1 MAEEQKADEVAEAA
15 EISVATDASEASA
28 QVLVDVEATA
38 DRLNEIASQSLD
50 TNEVARQIE
59 ELTSVVLDSAE
70 VSTRSASIAADVS
83 ATMRAVVSKIQENNR
98 LNVLHSRIMLGVFCA
113 CLLIAMGIFFAITMK
128 MTKSIKELDTM
139 VYAMAKRV
147 IEVDASLTAIG
158 KTNSDFSEINEKQE
172 EVITTQTQV
181 AKRLEELGKSLAAMP
196 TVVATEANKS
206 SDLKFK
212 DMQKQLSGLE
222 SKLQTFDTK
231 LQTVAEKAASRVQ
244 PPLPP
249 AAPQGPSTQ
258 VLLTEIQKIKS
269 DLNLA
274 VQVRERAQTA
284 AEAAAIKNIEK
295 TIDKAAVA
303 AGDAQKAAD
312 KAAQSA
318 KAATDAQKAALDA
331 QKAAAASEKAS
342 AAERLAQQKAAA
354 ERAVMMRM
362 QPEKPVKSAEQIAE
376 EKAAAEKAAAA
387 RAAKAAAEKAAA
399 DKASA
404 AERAAAEKA
413 RAAAAAANV
422 PPVVR
427 EKPIQYPR
435 VAD

>member
-1 MAEEQKADEVAEAA
+1 MADEQQTTAEAQEAPA
-15 EISVATDASEASA
+15 EAI
-28 QVLVDVEATA
+28 VDVDATA
-38 DRLNEIASQSLD
+38 ERLTEIASQSLD

-98 LNVLHSRIMLGVFCA
+98 RNVMHSRIMLGAFCA

-158 KTNSDFSEINEKQE
+158 KTNSDFSEITDKQE

-181 AKRLEELGKSLAAMP
+181 AKRLEELSKSMANMP

-212 DMQKQLSGLE
+212 DMQKQLTTLE
-222 SKLQTFDTK
+222 GKLQSFDGK
-231 LQTVAEKAASRVQ
+231 LQTVAEKASARFQ
-244 PPLPP
+244 PAPPPP
-249 AAPQGPSTQ
+249 APAVAQGPSTQ
-258 VLLTEIQKIKS
+258 VLLVEIQKLKS
-269 DLNLA
+269 DLNA
-274 VQVRERAQTA
+274 AMQNRERSQSA
-284 AEAAAIKNIEK
+284 AEANALK
-295 TIDKAAVA
+295 TIDKNLEKAAIVA
-303 AGDAQKAAD
+303 GEAQKAAD
-312 KAAQSA
+312 KAAQAA
-318 KAATDAQKAALDA
+318 KASAASEKAANDAQRAALDA
-331 QKAAAASEKAS
+331 QRSAAASEKAA
-342 AAERLAQQKAAA
+342 AAERMAQQRAAA
-354 ERAVMMRM
+354 ERAVAMRM

-376 EKAAAEKAAAA
+376 EKAAAERAAAA
-387 RAAKAAAEKAAA
+387 RAAKAASEKAAA
-399 DKASA
+399 DRAAAA

-413 RAAAAAANV
+413 KAAAAAAAAA
-422 PPVVR
+422 PVR

-435 VAD
+435 VPD

>member
-1 MAEEQKADEVAEAA
+1 MADEQQATAEAQVP
-15 EISVATDASEASA
+15 EEAI
-28 QVLVDVEATA
+28 VDVDATA
-38 DRLNEIASQSLD
+38 DRLTEIASQSLD

-83 ATMRAVVSKIQENNR
+83 ATMRAVVSKIQENNHR
-98 LNVLHSRIMLGVFCA
+98 NVMHSRIMLGAFCA

-181 AKRLEELGKSLAAMP
+181 AKRLEELSKNLAAMP
-196 TVVATEANKS
+196 AVVATEANKS

-212 DMQKQLSGLE
+212 DMQKQLTGLE
-222 SKLQTFDTK
+222 NKLQA
-231 LQTVAEKAASRVQ
+231 VAEKTSARAQ
-244 PPLPP
+244 PPAP
-249 AAPQGPSTQ
+249 AVPQGPSTQ
-258 VLLTEIQKIKS
+258 VLLTEIQKIKT
-269 DLNLA
+269 DLNAA
-274 VQVRERAQTA
+274 VQVRDRAQTA
-284 AEAAAIKNIEK
+284 AEVTAIKNIEK
-295 TIDKAAVA
+295 TLDKATLA
-303 AGDAQKAAD
+303 AGEAQKAAD

-318 KAATDAQKAALDA
+318 KSATDAQRAAAEA

-342 AAERLAQQKAAA
+342 AAERLAQQRAAA
-354 ERAVMMRM
+354 ERAVAMRM

-376 EKAAAEKAAAA
+376 EKAAAERAAAA
-387 RAAKAAAEKAAA
+387 RAAKVAAEKAAA
-399 DKASA
+399 DKAAA
-404 AERAAAEKA
+404 AERATAEKA
-413 RAAAAAANV
+413 RLAAAAAAAS
-422 PPVVR
+422 PPPMVR

-435 VAD
+435 AAD

>member
-1 MAEEQKADEVAEAA
+1 MADEQLTTAEAQA
-15 EISVATDASEASA
+15 PEEAI
-28 QVLVDVEATA
+28 VDVDATA
-38 DRLNEIASQSLD
+38 DRLTEIASQSLD

-98 LNVLHSRIMLGVFCA
+98 RNVMHSRIMLGAFCA
-113 CLLIAMGIFFAITMK
+113 CLLIAMAIFFAITMK

-181 AKRLEELGKSLAAMP
+181 AKRLDELGKSLAAMP

-212 DMQKQLSGLE
+212 DMQKQLSTLE
-222 SKLQTFDTK
+222 SKLQSFDGK
-231 LQTVAEKAASRVQ
+231 LQSVAEKTSARVQ
-244 PPLPP
+244 PPPP

-269 DLNLA
+269 DLNAA
-274 VQVRERAQTA
+274 VQVRERTQTA

-318 KAATDAQKAALDA
+318 KAATDAQRAAAEA

-342 AAERLAQQKAAA
+342 SAERLAQQKAAA
-354 ERAVMMRM
+354 ERAVAMRM

-376 EKAAAEKAAAA
+376 EKAAVEKAAAA

-399 DKASA
+399 DKAAA

-413 RAAAAAANV
+413 RAAAAAASV

-435 VAD
+435 VPD

>member
-1 MAEEQKADEVAEAA
+1 MADEQQTIPDAAEAA
-15 EISVATDASEASA
+15 EAI
-28 QVLVDVEATA
+28 VDVEATA
-38 DRLNEIASQSLD
+38 DRLTEIASQSFD

-98 LNVLHSRIMLGVFCA
+98 RNVMHSRIMLGAFCA
-113 CLLIAMGIFFAITMK
+113 CLLIAMAIFFAITMK

-158 KTNSDFSEINEKQE
+158 KTNSDFSEITEKQE

-181 AKRLEELGKSLAAMP
+181 AKRLEELGKAMAAMP

-212 DMQKQLSGLE
+212 DMQKQLTGME
-222 SKLQTFDTK
+222 SKLQSFDSK
-231 LQTVAEKAASRVQ
+231 LQSVSEKALSRVQ
-244 PPLPP
+244 PPAP

-258 VLLTEIQKIKS
+258 VLLTEIQKLKS
-269 DLNLA
+269 DLNAA

-303 AGDAQKAAD
+303 ASDAQKAAD

-318 KAATDAQKAALDA
+318 KAATDAQRAAAEA

-342 AAERLAQQKAAA
+342 SAERLAQQKAAA
-354 ERAVMMRM
+354 ERAVAMRM

-376 EKAAAEKAAAA
+376 EKAAAERAAAA
-387 RAAKAAAEKAAA
+387 RAARAAAEKAAAEKAA
-399 DKASA
+399 A

-413 RAAAAAANV
+413 RAAAAAAP

-435 VAD
+435 VPD

>member
-1 MAEEQKADEVAEAA
+1 MADEQQPNAEAP
-15 EISVATDASEASA
+15 EV
-28 QVLVDVEATA
+28 QVDVEAVDATA
-38 DRLNEIASQSLD
+38 ERLTEIASQSLD
-50 TNEVARQIE
+50 SNEVARQIE

-83 ATMRAVVSKIQENNR
+83 ATMRAVVSKIQENNSR
-98 LNVLHSRIMLGVFCA
+98 SMMHSRIMLGAFCA

-158 KTNSDFSEINEKQE
+158 KTNSDFSEITEKQE

-181 AKRLEELGKSLAAMP
+181 AKRLEEIGQAMSKMP
-196 TVVATEANKS
+196 AVVATEANKS

-212 DMQKQLSGLE
+212 DMQKQLTGLE
-222 SKLQTFDTK
+222 SKLESFDHK
-231 LQTVAEKAASRVQ
+231 LQTVSSKTQ
-244 PPLPP
+244 PPP
-249 AAPQGPSTQ
+249 PQGPSTQ
-258 VLLTEIQKIKS
+258 VLLTEIQKLKAE
-269 DLNLA
+269 LNVA
-274 VQVRERAQTA
+274 MQGRERAQSV
-284 AEAAAIKNIEK
+284 AEANALKALDKNLEKAAIVVGE
-295 TIDKAAVA
+295 
-303 AGDAQKAAD
+303 AQKAAD
-312 KAAQSA
+312 RAALAAKASAQSEKAAS
-318 KAATDAQKAALDA
+318 DAQRAALEA
-331 QKAAAASEKAS
+331 QRAAAASEKAA

-354 ERAVMMRM
+354 ERAVAMRM

-376 EKAAAEKAAAA
+376 EKAAAERAAAA

-399 DKASA
+399 EKAAA

-413 RAAAAAANV
+413 RAAAAAA
-422 PPVVR
+422 PPPAVR

-435 VAD
+435 VPD

>member
-1 MAEEQKADEVAEAA
+1 MADEQLTTAEAQA
-15 EISVATDASEASA
+15 PEQAI
-28 QVLVDVEATA
+28 VDVDATA
-38 DRLNEIASQSLD
+38 DRLTEIASQSLD

-98 LNVLHSRIMLGVFCA
+98 RNVMHSRIMLGAFCA

-212 DMQKQLSGLE
+212 DMQKQLSAME
-222 SKLQTFDTK
+222 SKLQSFDGK
-231 LQTVAEKAASRVQ
+231 LQSVAEKAAARTQ
-244 PPLPP
+244 PPAP

-269 DLNLA
+269 DLNAA
-274 VQVRERAQTA
+274 VQVRERTQTA

-318 KAATDAQKAALDA
+318 KAAADAQRAAAEA

-354 ERAVMMRM
+354 ERAVAMRM
-362 QPEKPVKSAEQIAE
+362 QPEKPVKSPEQIAE

-399 DKASA
+399 EKAAA
-404 AERAAAEKA
+404 AERLAAEKA
-413 RAAAAAANV
+413 RAAAAAASV

-435 VAD
+435 VPD

>member
-1 MAEEQKADEVAEAA
+1 MADEQIPTEEATTPAEA
-15 EISVATDASEASA
+15 I
-28 QVLVDVEATA
+28 VDVDATA
-38 DRLNEIASQSLD
+38 DRLSEIASQSLD

-98 LNVLHSRIMLGVFCA
+98 RNVMHSRIMLGAFCA
-113 CLLIAMGIFFAITMK
+113 CLLIAMAIFFAITMK

-181 AKRLEELGKSLAAMP
+181 AKRLDELGKSLAAMP

-222 SKLQTFDTK
+222 SKLQSFDTK
-231 LQTVAEKAASRVQ
+231 LQSVADKASSRM
-244 PPLPP
+244 PP
-249 AAPQGPSTQ
+249 ALPAAAQGPSTQ

-269 DLNLA
+269 DLNAA
-274 VQVRERAQTA
+274 VQVRERSQTA
-284 AEAAAIKNIEK
+284 AEAAALKTIEK

-312 KAAQSA
+312 KAALAA
-318 KAATDAQKAALDA
+318 KAATEA

-342 AAERLAQQKAAA
+342 SAERLAQQKAAA
-354 ERAVMMRM
+354 ERAVAMRM
-362 QPEKPVKSAEQIAE
+362 QPDKPVKSAEQIAE
-376 EKAAAEKAAAA
+376 EKAAAERAGAA

-399 DKASA
+399 DKAAA
-404 AERAAAEKA
+404 AERAAEKA
-413 RAAAAAANV
+413 RAAAAAAQT
-422 PPVVR
+422 PTPVVR

-435 VAD
+435 VPD

>member
-1 MAEEQKADEVAEAA
+1 MADEQKPTEEATA
-15 EISVATDASEASA
+15 PPEAI
-28 QVLVDVEATA
+28 LDVEATA
-38 DRLNEIASQSLD
+38 DRLNDIASQSLD

-83 ATMRAVVSKIQENNR
+83 ATMRAVVFKIQENNR
-98 LNVLHSRIMLGVFCA
+98 RNVMHSRIMLGAFCA
-113 CLLIAMGIFFAITMK
+113 CLLIAMAIFFAITMK

-158 KTNSDFSEINEKQE
+158 KTNSDFSEITEKQD

-181 AKRLEELGKSLAAMP
+181 AKRLDELGKSLAAMP
-196 TVVATEANKS
+196 MVVATEANKS
-206 SDLKFK
+206 SDLKLK
-212 DMQKQLSGLE
+212 DMQKQLTTLE
-222 SKLQTFDTK
+222 SKLQSFDGK
-231 LQTVAEKAASRVQ
+231 LQTVAEKASSRMP
-244 PPLPP
+244 PPLP
-249 AAPQGPSTQ
+249 AAQQGPSTQ
-258 VLLTEIQKIKS
+258 VLLTEIQKIKA
-269 DLNLA
+269 DLNAA
-274 VQVRERAQTA
+274 VQVRERTQTA
-284 AEAAAIKNIEK
+284 AEAAAIKSIEK

-303 AGDAQKAAD
+303 VGDAQKAAD

-318 KAATDAQKAALDA
+318 KAAGDAQRAATEA

-354 ERAVMMRM
+354 ERAVAMRM

-376 EKAAAEKAAAA
+376 EKAAAERAGAA
-387 RAAKAAAEKAAA
+387 RAAKAAADKAAA
-399 DKASA
+399 DKAAA

-413 RAAAAAANV
+413 RAAAAAAAAANV

-435 VAD
+435 VPD

>member
-1 MAEEQKADEVAEAA
+1 MADEQKPTEAVTTPEQA
-15 EISVATDASEASA
+15 V
-28 QVLVDVEATA
+28 VDVEVTA
-38 DRLNEIASQSLD
+38 DRLTEIASQSLD

-98 LNVLHSRIMLGVFCA
+98 RNVMHSRIMLGAFCA
-113 CLLIAMGIFFAITMK
+113 CLLIAMAIFFAITMK
-128 MTKSIKELDTM
+128 MSTSIKELDTM

-147 IEVDASLTAIG
+147 IEVDASLSAIG
-158 KTNSDFSEINEKQE
+158 KTNSDFSEITEKQD

-181 AKRLEELGKSLAAMP
+181 AKRLDELGKTLASMP

-212 DMQKQLSGLE
+212 DMQKQLSTLE
-222 SKLQTFDTK
+222 SKVLSFDGK
-231 LQTVAEKAASRVQ
+231 LQSVSEKASSRM
-244 PPLPP
+244 PPPAP
-249 AAPQGPSTQ
+249 AAPPGPSTQ

-269 DLNLA
+269 DLNAA
-274 VQVRERAQTA
+274 VQVRERSQTA
-284 AEAAAIKNIEK
+284 AEAAAIKSIEK

-318 KAATDAQKAALDA
+318 KAAADAQRAAAEA

-342 AAERLAQQKAAA
+342 AAERLAQQRAAA
-354 ERAVMMRM
+354 ERAAVMRM

-376 EKAAAEKAAAA
+376 EKAAAERAGAA
-387 RAAKAAAEKAAA
+387 RAAKAAADKAAA
-399 DKASA
+399 DKAA
-404 AERAAAEKA
+404 AQERAAAEKA
-413 RAAAAAANV
+413 RVAAAAAAAAANV

-435 VAD
+435 VPD

>member
-1 MAEEQKADEVAEAA
+1 MSDEQQTKA
-15 EISVATDASEASA
+15 EASA
-28 QVLVDVEATA
+28 PSEAIVDVEATA
-38 DRLNEIASQSLD
+38 DRLTEIAAQSLD

-98 LNVLHSRIMLGVFCA
+98 RNVMHSRIMLGAFCT

-181 AKRLEELGKSLAAMP
+181 AKRLDELGKSLAAMP

-212 DMQKQLSGLE
+212 DMQKQLSTLE
-222 SKLQTFDTK
+222 SKLQSFDGK
-231 LQTVAEKAASRVQ
+231 LQSVAEKASSRAQ
-244 PPLPP
+244 PPAPV
-249 AAPQGPSTQ
+249 APQGPSTQ

-269 DLNLA
+269 DLNAA
-274 VQVRERAQTA
+274 VQVRERTQTA

-318 KAATDAQKAALDA
+318 KAATDAQRAAAEA

-354 ERAVMMRM
+354 ERAVAMRM

-399 DKASA
+399 DKAAA

-435 VAD
+435 VPD

>member
-1 MAEEQKADEVAEAA
+1 MADEQLTKAEAKA
-15 EISVATDASEASA
+15 PEEAI
-28 QVLVDVEATA
+28 VDVEATA
-38 DRLNEIASQSLD
+38 DRLTEIASQSLD

-98 LNVLHSRIMLGVFCA
+98 RNVMHSRIMLGAFCV

-212 DMQKQLSGLE
+212 DMQKQLSAME
-222 SKLQTFDTK
+222 SKLQSFDSK
-231 LQTVAEKAASRVQ
+231 LQSVAEKTSARVQ
-244 PPLPP
+244 PPAP
-249 AAPQGPSTQ
+249 AVPQGPSTQ

-269 DLNLA
+269 DLNVA

-303 AGDAQKAAD
+303 AGDAQRAAD

-318 KAATDAQKAALDA
+318 KAATDAQRAAAEA

-354 ERAVMMRM
+354 ERAVIMRM

-399 DKASA
+399 DKAAA

-435 VAD
+435 VPD

>member
-1 MAEEQKADEVAEAA
+1 MADEQKPTEEAA
-15 EISVATDASEASA
+15 APTEAI
-28 QVLVDVEATA
+28 VDVEATA

-98 LNVLHSRIMLGVFCA
+98 RNVMHSRIMLGAFCA
-113 CLLIAMGIFFAITMK
+113 CLLIAMAIFFAITMK

-158 KTNSDFSEINEKQE
+158 KTNSDFSEITEKQD

-181 AKRLEELGKSLAAMP
+181 AKRLDELGKSLASMP
-196 TVVATEANKS
+196 MVVATEANKS

-212 DMQKQLSGLE
+212 DMQKQLTTLE
-222 SKLQTFDTK
+222 SKLQSFDGK
-231 LQTVAEKAASRVQ
+231 LQSVAEKASSRM
-244 PPLPP
+244 PPPAP

-269 DLNLA
+269 DLNAA
-274 VQVRERAQTA
+274 VQVRERTQTA

-318 KAATDAQKAALDA
+318 KAAADAQRAAAEA

-354 ERAVMMRM
+354 ERAAAMRM

-376 EKAAAEKAAAA
+376 EKAAAERAGAL

-399 DKASA
+399 DKAA
-404 AERAAAEKA
+404 AAADRAAAEKA
-413 RAAAAAANV
+413 RAAAAASV
-422 PPVVR
+422 PPIVR

-435 VAD
+435 VPD

>member
-1 MAEEQKADEVAEAA
+1 MADEQKPTEEAATPAEA
-15 EISVATDASEASA
+15 I
-28 QVLVDVEATA
+28 VDVDATA

-98 LNVLHSRIMLGVFCA
+98 RNVMHSRIMLGAFCA
-113 CLLIAMGIFFAITMK
+113 CLLIAMAIFFAITMK

-158 KTNSDFSEINEKQE
+158 KTNSDFSEITEKQD

-181 AKRLEELGKSLAAMP
+181 AKRLDELGKSLASMP

-212 DMQKQLSGLE
+212 DMQKQLTTLE
-222 SKLQTFDTK
+222 SKLQSFDNK
-231 LQTVAEKAASRVQ
+231 LQTVAEKASSRM
-244 PPLPP
+244 PPPAP

-269 DLNLA
+269 DLNAA
-274 VQVRERAQTA
+274 VQVRERTQTA

-318 KAATDAQKAALDA
+318 KAAADAQRAAAEA

-354 ERAVMMRM
+354 ERAVAMRM

-376 EKAAAEKAAAA
+376 EKAAAERAGAA

-399 DKASA
+399 DRAAAA

-413 RAAAAAANV
+413 RAAAAAASV

-435 VAD
+435 VPD

>member
-1 MAEEQKADEVAEAA
+1 MADEQKPTEEAA
-15 EISVATDASEASA
+15 APPEAI
-28 QVLVDVEATA
+28 VDVDATA
-38 DRLNEIASQSLD
+38 DRLNDIASQSLD

-98 LNVLHSRIMLGVFCA
+98 RNVMHSRIMLGAFCA
-113 CLLIAMGIFFAITMK
+113 CLLIAMAIFFAITMK

-158 KTNSDFSEINEKQE
+158 KTNSDFSEITEKQD

-181 AKRLEELGKSLAAMP
+181 AKRLDELGKSLASMP
-196 TVVATEANKS
+196 SVVATEANKS

-212 DMQKQLSGLE
+212 DMQKQLTTLE
-222 SKLQTFDTK
+222 SKLQSFDNK
-231 LQTVAEKAASRVQ
+231 LQTVADKASSRM
-244 PPLPP
+244 PPP
-249 AAPQGPSTQ
+249 APAAPPAPQGPSTQ

-269 DLNLA
+269 DLNAAL
-274 VQVRERAQTA
+274 QVRERTQTA
-284 AEAAAIKNIEK
+284 AEAAAMKNIDK
-295 TIDKAAVA
+295 TIDKAAMA
-303 AGDAQKAAD
+303 AGEAQKAAD

-318 KAATDAQKAALDA
+318 KAATDAQRAAVEA

-354 ERAVMMRM
+354 ERAVAMRM

-376 EKAAAEKAAAA
+376 EKAAAERAGVL
-387 RAAKAAAEKAAA
+387 RAAKAAADKAAA
-399 DKASA
+399 DKAAAA

-435 VAD
+435 VPD

>member
-1 MAEEQKADEVAEAA
+1 MADEQQTPAEA
-15 EISVATDASEASA
+15 
-28 QVLVDVEATA
+28 QVPEEPIVDVEATA
-38 DRLNEIASQSLD
+38 DRLTEIASQSLD

-98 LNVLHSRIMLGVFCA
+98 RNVMHSRIMLGAFCT
-113 CLLIAMGIFFAITMK
+113 CLLIAMGIFFAITLK

-158 KTNSDFSEINEKQE
+158 KTNSDFSEITEKQE
-172 EVITTQTQV
+172 EVITTQSQV
-181 AKRLEELGKSLAAMP
+181 AKRLDELGKSLAAMP

-212 DMQKQLSGLE
+212 DMQKQLGTLE
-222 SKLQTFDTK
+222 SKLQSLDGK
-231 LQTVAEKAASRVQ
+231 LQSVAEKAAARAQ
-244 PPLPP
+244 PPAP

-269 DLNLA
+269 DLNAA
-274 VQVRERAQTA
+274 VQVRERTQTA
-284 AEAAAIKNIEK
+284 AEAAALKNIEK

-312 KAAQSA
+312 KAAMSA
-318 KAATDAQKAALDA
+318 KAAADAQRAATES

-342 AAERLAQQKAAA
+342 AAERLAQQRAAA
-354 ERAVMMRM
+354 ERAVAMRM
-362 QPEKPVKSAEQIAE
+362 QPEKVEKSADQIAAE
-376 EKAAAEKAAAA
+376 RAAAEKAAAA

-399 DKASA
+399 EKAAA
-404 AERAAAEKA
+404 AERVAEKA
-413 RAAAAAANV
+413 RAAAAAPAPV
-422 PPVVR
+422 VVR

-435 VAD
+435 VPD

>member
-1 MAEEQKADEVAEAA
+1 M
-15 EISVATDASEASA
+15 
-28 QVLVDVEATA
+28 
-38 DRLNEIASQSLD
+38 
-50 TNEVARQIE
+50 
-59 ELTSVVLDSAE
+59 
-70 VSTRSASIAADVS
+70 
-83 ATMRAVVSKIQENNR
+83 
-98 LNVLHSRIMLGVFCA
+98 HSRIMLGAFCA
-113 CLLIAMGIFFAITMK
+113 CLLIAMAIFFAITMK

-147 IEVDASLTAIG
+147 IEVDASLSAIG
-158 KTNSDFSEINEKQE
+158 KTNSDFSEITEKQD

-212 DMQKQLSGLE
+212 DMQKQLTGMENKLQSFD
-222 SKLQTFDTK
+222 SKLQS
-231 LQTVAEKAASRVQ
+231 VSEKAMSRIQ
-244 PPLPP
+244 PPAPAP

-269 DLNLA
+269 DLNAA
-274 VQVRERAQTA
+274 VQVRERSQTA
-284 AEAAAIKNIEK
+284 AEAAAIKSIEK

-318 KAATDAQKAALDA
+318 KAAADAQRAATEA

-342 AAERLAQQKAAA
+342 AAERLAQQRAAA
-354 ERAVMMRM
+354 ERAAVMRM

-376 EKAAAEKAAAA
+376 EKAAAERASAA
-387 RAAKAAAEKAAA
+387 RAARAAAEKAAAEKAAA
-399 DKASA
+399 
-404 AERAAAEKA
+404 AERIAAEKA
-413 RAAAAAANV
+413 RAAAAAA
-422 PPVVR
+422 PQPVVR

-435 VAD
+435 VPE